1 MVWPAFYVVWVIA
14 IDLRI
19 YVGYCHLPSSKASIK
34 SWQQCLL
41 KIHVLVVWLLINF
54 FLYYISCNFFWCHFT
69 WVEQVACRAGVF
81 FFYQVNSFAWWKQ
94 YSVIIIIRFIV
105 YPFTAVTVTNLTLI
119 SSFDNQIF
127 AHIAGLSQSEVR
139 CGSVPSLSVP

>member
-1 MVWPAFYVVWVIA
+1 MVWPAFLCGIWVIA
-14 IDLRI
+14 IDLSI

-54 FLYYISCNFFWCHFT
+54 FLYYQLQFFLVPFYMSWASGL
-69 WVEQVACRAGVF
+69 QSRF
-81 FFYQVNSFAWWKQ
+81 FFFNQVNSFAWWKQ
-94 YSVIIIIRFIV
+94 DDVIIIRFIV

>member
-54 FLYYISCNFFWCHFT
+54 FLYYQLQFFLVPFYMSWASGL
-69 WVEQVACRAGVF
+69 QSRGI

-139 CGSVPSLSVP
+139 CGSVPSLSAP